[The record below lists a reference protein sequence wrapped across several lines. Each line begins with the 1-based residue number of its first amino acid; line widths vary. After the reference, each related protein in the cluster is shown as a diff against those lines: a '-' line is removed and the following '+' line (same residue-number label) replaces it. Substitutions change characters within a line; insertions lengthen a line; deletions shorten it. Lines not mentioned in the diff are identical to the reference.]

1 MHFLPSTLSVISY
14 WSHQF
19 GRVSH
24 IFLWPY
30 VLTYIVHQ
38 FMKRYAF
45 SLLNACSSIIKAGN
59 EVISAEDVSPNLQKK
74 FLSFVPLARK
84 YTGKLRLQLMTS
96 KRCDIS
102 IIDGII
108 WKKIIRSEEDFF
120 LDFTFASLKNI
131 SHIVGIIFGQWH
143 KKKRRTMLI
152 EMRARRSSRWWR
164 NLWPKCENTLLCY
177 NMNVTC
183 SAKADWAWREP
194 PVGDYV

>member
-1 MHFLPSTLSVISY
+1 
-14 WSHQF
+14 
-19 GRVSH
+19 
-24 IFLWPY
+24 
-30 VLTYIVHQ
+30 
-38 FMKRYAF
+38 MKRYAF

-74 FLSFVPLARK
+74 FLSLVPLARK

-120 LDFTFASLKNI
+120 LDFTLASLKNI

-164 NLWPKCENTLLCY
+164 NLWPKCENTFLCY